1 MKKLHT
7 IVFVLLIS
15 VFLSACSSNEDHIY
29 QTLEATAAKEA
40 DFEKQ
45 QQPLS
50 KLETNEKEL
59 FDQILDLGMKDFDQI
74 SKLADD
80 ALANLKQR
88 EEHLKKE
95 KESIE
100 KAKEEFKLATDEFNS
115 IKDEKLKNQ
124 AHDLQEIMNTR
135 YKSYEKLYS
144 AYMNGLAEDRK
155 IYEMIK
161 NEDLKLED
169 LQTQIEASNKAYED
183 VVEMNS
189 QFNDQTEKFN
199 KSKLQFYKDLGIKVE
214 SK

>member
-1 MKKLHT
+1 MKKLYT
-7 IVFVLLIS
+7 FVFVLLLS

-29 QTLEATAAKEA
+29 QTLEATAAKET

-45 QQPLS
+45 QQPLT
-50 KLETNEKEL
+50 KLETNEKKL
-59 FDQILDLGMKDFDQI
+59 FDQILDLGMKDFEQI

-100 KAKEEFKLATDEFNS
+100 KAKEEFKLAAEEFNK
-115 IKDEKLKNQ
+115 IKDEKLKQKANE
-124 AHDLQEIMNTR
+124 LQEIMNTR
-135 YKSYEKLYS
+135 YESYEKLYS

-169 LQTQIEASNKAYED
+169 LQTQIEASNKAYEN
-183 VVEMNS
+183 VVELNS

-199 KSKLQFYKDLGIKVE
+199 KAKVKFYKDLGLKVE
-214 SK
+214 TK